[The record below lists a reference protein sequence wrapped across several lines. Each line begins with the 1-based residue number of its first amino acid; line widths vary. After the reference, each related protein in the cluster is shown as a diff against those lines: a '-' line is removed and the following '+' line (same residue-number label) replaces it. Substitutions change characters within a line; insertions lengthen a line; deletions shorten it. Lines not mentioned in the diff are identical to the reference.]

1 MLPRSQEHAVVK
13 IPPPLVSYEDACA
26 IIVPGMTAWHAL
38 IEAARLSP
46 GEKILI
52 YSAAGATE
60 QLAVQVAKAPRVDG
74 EKGGETGEVNFAA
87 LFRRAK
93 THEERSGI
101 VAQAVQRR
109 LARALGI
116 ESEDIDVEKP
126 LHAYGV
132 DSLVAVE
139 LRNLIAND
147 FAAEVPVF
155 ELVSGQTVRSVADL
169 VEDCSH
175 VEFEGKTLSIV
186 RINPLFSDP
195 MPLKKQEAGN

>member
-1 MLPRSQEHAVVK
+1 MGLETPSDFFARGLEPPETMQQPLFAHSSQA
-13 IPPPLVSYEDACA
+13 P
-26 IIVPGMTAWHAL
+26 
-38 IEAARLSP
+38 
-46 GEKILI
+46 
-52 YSAAGATE
+52 
-60 QLAVQVAKAPRVDG
+60 PRVDE
-74 EKGGETGEVNFAA
+74 EKGGETGKVNFAA

-101 VAQAVQRR
+101 IAQSLQRR
-109 LARALGI
+109 LARALGV

-147 FAAEVPVF
+147 LAADVPVF
-155 ELVSGQTVRSVADL
+155 ELVSGRTVRSVADL

-186 RINPLFSDP
+186 LINPLFSDP